1 MTSYR
6 YTNQELPNSESNV
19 TEVDESCVMTYRPT
33 WTLSDSTCP
42 ISDDHSN
49 YNDHADLSGEE
60 DRRRLAI
67 SHDLLCALAPVVY
80 WEGDVCEASVLVVL

>member
-1 MTSYR
+1 M
-6 YTNQELPNSESNV
+6 
-19 TEVDESCVMTYRPT
+19 MTYRPT